1 MASELPRSRSSLP
14 AMRGPRSG
22 VKPKANQL
30 RYWSD
35 CILGKARIAAEIT
48 HAVARLSSRL
58 PLTPLT
64 VEWGDVGSFVI
75 DPFNSGLAE

>member
-1 MASELPRSRSSLP
+1 
-14 AMRGPRSG
+14 MRGPRAG

-58 PLTPLT
+58 PLT
-64 VEWGDVGSFVI
+64 VEWGDVPSFAI
-75 DPFNSGLAE
+75 DPVNSGLAE